1 MSGASDGRSCTRV
14 RLLSGML
21 VVQCTIHR
29 HKARRFSSP
38 SMLVT
43 GVSTRSHRRHT
54 MPAVV
59 GQTSTMDAWVTWA
72 YNDVFMH
79 DGLLWQKVSKPLTE
93 FQSSHNDTDFNLD
106 LRLLTSHP
114 HYNIL
119 RPLFCILFVFTTAGP
134 LYWTPISPTTL
145 WH

>member
-1 MSGASDGRSCTRV
+1 MSDKRSCTRV
-14 RLLSGML
+14 RSLSGRS
-21 VVQCTIHR
+21 VGQGTIHR
-29 HKARRFSSP
+29 HHARYFSSP
-38 SMLVT
+38 SVVVT
-43 GVSTRSHRRHT
+43 GVSTRLHWQHT
-54 MPAVV
+54 IPPVV

-93 FQSSHNDTDFNLD
+93 FQSFHNDTDFNLG

-119 RPLFCILFVFTTAGP
+119 RPLFCLLFVFTAAGS
-134 LYWTPISPTTL
+134 LYWTPISPTIL
-145 WH
+145 WQ